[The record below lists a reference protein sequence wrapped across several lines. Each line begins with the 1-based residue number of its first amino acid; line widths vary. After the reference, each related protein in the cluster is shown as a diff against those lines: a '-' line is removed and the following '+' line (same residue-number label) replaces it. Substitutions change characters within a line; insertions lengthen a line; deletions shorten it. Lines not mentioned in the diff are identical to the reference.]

1 MSYIIAEYIWLDG
14 RKKFR
19 SKAKVVKYSPSDYFD
34 IPVFPDWDYDGSSTG
49 QAEGKKSEIILR
61 PIYVC
66 NNPFT
71 NTGENKLLYSK
82 LVLCETYHPD
92 GVPTESNTRYYCKK
106 DYNICADQKPLF
118 GLEQEY
124 FIFDKRI
131 ETTPHHQL
139 FYETTEH
146 YCGVGKEIEYR
157 KIAQEHMMAC
167 IKANITISGMNA
179 EVSRNQ
185 WEFQIGPSE
194 GIKAAD
200 ELLMARY
207 ILESIAEKYGVTIS
221 YEPKPF
227 THINGS
233 GCHTNFSTLL
243 MRTPCEDNAGLKEIY
258 RVIHNLEKYHKE
270 DIHQFGESNQSR
282 LSGIHETS
290 SYYKFTY
297 GVGDR
302 GASVRIN
309 TNTHRLGY
317 GYFEDRRPAANMDP
331 YIVTGI
337 LMSRLHEDGEPSK
350 PYEPYKQ
357 SKFMS
362 NKVYSREV

>member
-14 RKKFR
+14 HKKFR
-19 SKAKVVKYSPSDYFD
+19 SKTKVVPVSPSNYFD
-34 IPVFPDWDYDGSSTG
+34 MPVFSDWDYDGSSTG

-61 PIYVC
+61 PVYVC
-66 NNPFT
+66 NNPMIT
-71 NTGENKLLYSK
+71 TVENKVLYSK

-92 GVPTESNTRYYCKK
+92 GVPTESNTRYYCKR
-106 DYNICADQKPLF
+106 DFNICADQKPLF

-167 IKANITISGMNA
+167 IKANITISGINA
-179 EVSRNQ
+179 EVSKNQ

-194 GIKAAD
+194 GVKAAD

-227 THINGS
+227 KHINGS

-243 MRTPCEDNAGLKEIY
+243 MRTPCEDNAGLNEIY

-270 DIHQFGESNQSR
+270 DIQQFGESNQSR

-290 SYYKFTY
+290 SYYNFTY

-337 LMSRLHEDGEPSK
+337 IMSRLHDEGET
-350 PYEPYKQ
+350 YEPCEQ
-357 SKFMS
+357 SEIVID
-362 NKVYSREV
+362 NRYCREV